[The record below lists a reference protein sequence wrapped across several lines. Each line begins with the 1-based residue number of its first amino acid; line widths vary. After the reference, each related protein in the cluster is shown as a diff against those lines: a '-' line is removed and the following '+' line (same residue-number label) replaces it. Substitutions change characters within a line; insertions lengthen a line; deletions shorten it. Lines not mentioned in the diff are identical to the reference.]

1 MAYIGQNSLPFDPF
15 RSAAPVSDADRFS
28 GNASTTTFT
37 LSRAVSFPTD
47 IEVFVENVQQEPI
60 VSYSVSG
67 ASLTFTEAPPT
78 GTNNVYVVYRNYQTG
93 AQITLPDGSVTYN
106 KLANNI
112 RLFTTD
118 NFTSN
123 GTVSTFSLSEQPADA
138 NTVLVT
144 IDGIVQRA
152 TEHYGLSGKTITFT
166 STPASNSLISIRH
179 LGFRTTTTVTA
190 IPPGTTLSN
199 PVVTNGMS
207 VTGDVTVSGNVSMNL
222 LNFSYI
228 ASNDIASFTDMQ
240 AVVANCTT
248 ASGNTSVTYRS
259 NTAAISVGMFVTGAT
274 INVGSVVTS
283 VVNANT
289 ITISSAAAN
298 SSTNTSLTFYTP
310 NKLLVSHVAS
320 PGVCKAWVNF
330 NGTGTVAI
338 RAAFNVSSITDNGTG
353 LYTVNFTTAMAD
365 ANYVTSIS
373 AGRATATTI
382 ASGGE
387 RNLVSILRQQTTDAI
402 VVTAIN
408 SGTADT
414 TVVGT
419 DKDQVFVT
427 IFR

>member
-1 MAYIGQNSLPFDPF
+1 MAYLGQTTLPFDPF
-15 RSAAPVSDADRFS
+15 RSAAPTSDADRFS
-28 GNASTTTFT
+28 GNASTATFT

-47 IEVFVENVQQEPI
+47 VEVFVENVQQEPI
-60 VSYSVSG
+60 TSYSVAG
-67 ASLTFTEAPPT
+67 TALTFTEAPPT

-144 IDGIVQRA
+144 VDGIVQRA

-190 IPPGTTLSN
+190 IPPGTNISN
-199 PVVTNGMS
+199 PVITNGMT
-207 VTGDVTVSGNVSMNL
+207 VTGDVTVSGNVTMNV
-222 LNFSYI
+222 LNFTHI
-228 ASNDIASFTDMQ
+228 ASGDVATFTDTLGV
-240 AVVANCTT
+240 AANCTT

-259 NTAAISVGMFVTGAT
+259 NTAAIVPGMFVTGGT
-274 INVGSVVTS
+274 IAIGTTVTS

-298 SSTNTSLTFYTP
+298 SSTNTALTFYTQ
-310 NKLLVSHVAS
+310 NKLLASHVSA
-320 PGVCKAWVNF
+320 PGLCKAWVNF
-330 NGTGTVAI
+330 NGIGTVAI
-338 RAAFNVSSITDNGTG
+338 RGAFNVSSITDNGTG
-353 LYTVNFTTAMAD
+353 SFTINFTTAMPD
-365 ANYVTSIS
+365 VNYAITGGGGEGGTTGMGQRTPSIGTVSTSS
-373 AGRATATTI
+373 VLI
-382 ASGGE
+382 ASI
-387 RNLVSILRQQTTDAI
+387 NQDATYI
-402 VVTAIN
+402 DPVYCCI
-408 SGTADT
+408 S
-414 TVVGT
+414 
-419 DKDQVFVT
+419 

>member
-1 MAYIGQNSLPFDPF
+1 LAYIGQNSLPFDPF

-93 AQITLPDGSVTYN
+93 AQITLPDGSVSYS

-118 NFTSN
+118 NFTAN
-123 GTVSTFSLSEQPADA
+123 GAGKTYVLTEQPADA
-138 NTVLVT
+138 NTVFVT

-152 TEHYGLSGKTITFT
+152 PEHYSLSGQNIIFT
-166 STPASNSLISIRH
+166 STVSANSLVSVRH

-207 VTGDVTVSGNVSMNL
+207 VTGDVTVSGNVTMNL

-228 ASNDIASFTDMQ
+228 SSNDVASFSDMQ
-240 AVVANCTT
+240 AVIANGTT
-248 ASGNTSVTYRS
+248 STGNTSVTYRG
-259 NTAAISVGMFVTGAT
+259 NTAAISVGMFVSGAT

-320 PGVCKAWVNF
+320 PGMCKAWVNF
-330 NGTGTVAI
+330 AGSGTVAI
-338 RAAFNVSSITDNGTG
+338 RAAFNVSSIQDNGTG
-353 LYTVNFTTAMAD
+353 QYTINFANALPDTNFVLAGTAGNLSATTSGRVIIRDGTWSTTACQIRD
-365 ANYVTSIS
+365 VIS
-373 AGRATATTI
+373 STNATLDDDYIGI
-382 ASGGE
+382 A
-387 RNLVSILRQQTTDAI
+387 
-402 VVTAIN
+402 
-408 SGTADT
+408 
-414 TVVGT
+414 
-419 DKDQVFVT
+419 

>member
-1 MAYIGQNSLPFDPF
+1 MAYLGQTTLPFDPF
-15 RSAAPVSDADRFS
+15 RSAAPTSDADRFS
-28 GNASTTTFT
+28 GNASTATFT

-60 VSYSVSG
+60 TSYSVAG
-67 ASLTFTEAPPT
+67 TALTFTEAPPT

-123 GTVSTFSLSEQPADA
+123 GIVSTFSLSEQPADA

-144 IDGIVQRA
+144 VDGIVQRA

-190 IPPGTTLSN
+190 IPPGTNISN
-199 PVVTNGMS
+199 PVITNGMT
-207 VTGDVTVSGNVSMNL
+207 VTGDVTVSGNVTMNV
-222 LNFSYI
+222 LNFTHI
-228 ASNDIASFTDMQ
+228 ASGDVATFTDTLGV
-240 AVVANCTT
+240 AANCTT

-259 NTAAISVGMFVTGAT
+259 NTAAIVPGMFVTGGT
-274 INVGSVVTS
+274 IAIGTTVTS

-298 SSTNTSLTFYTP
+298 SSTNTALTFYTQ
-310 NKLLVSHVAS
+310 NKLLASHVSA
-320 PGVCKAWVNF
+320 PGLCKAWVNF
-330 NGTGTVAI
+330 NGIGTVAI
-338 RAAFNVSSITDNGTG
+338 RGAFNVSSITDNGTG
-353 LYTVNFTTAMAD
+353 SFTINFTTAMPD
-365 ANYVTSIS
+365 VNYAITGGGGEGGTTGMGQRTPSIGTVSTSS
-373 AGRATATTI
+373 VLI
-382 ASGGE
+382 ASI
-387 RNLVSILRQQTTDAI
+387 NQDATYI
-402 VVTAIN
+402 DPVYCCI
-408 SGTADT
+408 S
-414 TVVGT
+414 
-419 DKDQVFVT
+419 

>member
-37 LSRAVSFPTD
+37 LTRTVSFPTD

-118 NFTSN
+118 NFTAN
-123 GTVSTFSLSEQPADA
+123 GAGRTYALTEQPADA

-152 TEHYGLSGKTITFT
+152 SEHYSLSGQTVIFT
-166 STPASNSLISIRH
+166 STVSANSLISVRH

-190 IPPGTTLSN
+190 IPPGTSLSN

-207 VTGDVTVSGNVSMNL
+207 VTGDVTVSGNVTMNL
-222 LNFSYI
+222 LNFTHI

-240 AVVANCTT
+240 AVVATCTM

-259 NTAAISVGMFVTGAT
+259 NTAPITVGMFVTGAT

-320 PGVCKAWVNF
+320 PGMCKAWVNF

-353 LYTVNFTTAMAD
+353 QYTVNFTNAMPD
-365 ANYVTSIS
+365 ANYAPQAAVQNRTTSQNTLIQFVGLS
-373 AGRATATTI
+373 ASAAPLANYENNNFTDI
-382 ASGGE
+382 A
-387 RNLVSILRQQTTDAI
+387 NIYVA
-402 VVTAIN
+402 
-408 SGTADT
+408 
-414 TVVGT
+414 
-419 DKDQVFVT
+419 VF
-427 IFR
+427 R